1 MPKFKKGS
9 KEAKAY
15 MAKIRAKR
23 KKATTKKVGA
33 TKIIERGEKKSTPAK
48 KVYQRVRT
56 KTGTF
61 KGLKRVGSTHA
72 DTKSHNVKISIGS
85 LKRDKAE
92 YQKKLKSAQELLA
105 KKISDIAFFKEMQK
119 TDKSKRG
126 YYGVRIKETKA
137 QIPLIKKAIINYK
150 KLSK

>member
-61 KGLKRVGSTHA
+61 KGLKRVGTTHA
-72 DTKSHNVKISIGS
+72 DTKSHNVKISIGGKKS
-85 LKRDKAE
+85 DINFSVYVKGKRVLTTQSPTTAISEAKFYSTAFNTAV
-92 YQKKLKSAQELLA
+92 YIKTGKSVLGKYMNG
-105 KKISDIAFFKEMQK
+105 KKIK
-119 TDKSKRG
+119 
-126 YYGVRIKETKA
+126 
-137 QIPLIKKAIINYK
+137 
-150 KLSK
+150 